1 MGQRRS
7 SSVKSDVMLLLLFL
21 AFFGF
26 KFWIWTNNDLYVDDA
41 AMAVD
46 TPMSMPMPMI
56 LDA

>member
-1 MGQRRS
+1 MAGLKVRPRSITEDLNFGYRLDDFQRQI
-7 SSVKSDVMLLLLFL
+7 
-21 AFFGF
+21 
-26 KFWIWTNNDLYVDDA
+26 WIVNDLYVDDA